1 MSSLGMIIIDHIFF
15 SNLNNQASC
24 RDVVTTSRSLDGL
37 GANAQIKKDRN
48 ITHTWE
54 QTRTGAMQIS
64 MPRSSSAQ
72 QVRGRS
78 FVKGTLVAPSRP
90 LVAKLSSMIK

>member
-1 MSSLGMIIIDHIFF
+1 MTYYVLC
-15 SNLNNQASC
+15 SNLNHQASG
-24 RDVVTTSRSLDGL
+24 RDVVPTPRCLDGL
-37 GANAQIKKDRN
+37 RANTQIYKYKERN
-48 ITHTWE
+48 TQTWE

-72 QVRGRS
+72 QVSGRE